1 MPEIFIFLV
10 AAALMCGVVHL
21 LADKKIAVHLKN
33 STKIAPFCSL
43 LEGFSSLSQHS
54 LMLLALSSSLPRPF
68 CSLLGV
74 SVLTQPAATT
84 STFPSMGRKVSA
96 PGPWASAV
104 PGDCASTAG
113 FAPPRVRSCGLLA
126 GKACCSANLRR
137 AASPLENTGTRY
149 DKMHLSAFN

>member
-10 AAALMCGVVHL
+10 AAAFMCGVVHL

-74 SVLTQPAATT
+74 LVLTQAAAT

-104 PGDCASTAG
+104 PGDCASAAG
-113 FAPPRVRSCGLLA
+113 FAPPRVRSCRLLA